1 MNSEK
6 EENLGIW
13 LEKMKMEH
21 LVGKLKERNVNTV
34 EELRNTHPD
43 VVDQWKDIPVGY
55 RIKLKKQLQQS
66 ILSSPKISRSPIKSV
81 SPPSRI

>member
-1 MNSEK
+1 
-6 EENLGIW
+6 
-13 LEKMKMEH
+13 MKMEH

-66 ILSSPKISRSPIKSV
+66 ILSSPKISRSPMKSV

>member
-1 MNSEK
+1 
-6 EENLGIW
+6 
-13 LEKMKMEH
+13 MKMEH
-21 LVGKLKERNVNTV
+21 LVGKLKEKNVNTV

-66 ILSSPKISRSPIKSV
+66 ILSSPKISRSPMKSV

>member
-66 ILSSPKISRSPIKSV
+66 ILSSPKISRSPMKSV

>member
-21 LVGKLKERNVNTV
+21 LVGKLKEKNVNTV

-66 ILSSPKISRSPIKSV
+66 ILSSPKISRSPMKSV